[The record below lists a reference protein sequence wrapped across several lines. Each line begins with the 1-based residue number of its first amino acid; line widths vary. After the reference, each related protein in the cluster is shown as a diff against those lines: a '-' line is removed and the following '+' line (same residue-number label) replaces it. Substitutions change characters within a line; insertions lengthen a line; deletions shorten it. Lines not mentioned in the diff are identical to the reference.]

1 MLTWLQ
7 RQISHLSDPLGCLSF
22 SSSSVQQR
30 TGKAPLVDIVLCEH
44 YQHQLLK
51 HTDSRTEK
59 RTEQLGWYEIATPRS
74 PFTTS
79 QAKLDNSIVNRY
91 LSAADDDFVYC
102 VDLDIRR
109 FVERSNPK
117 AVLIFPPF
125 SSYRRFLVHRVCAS
139 KSFSQH
145 DIVTFSIGIGTERRT
160 VVCFR
165 HQLLQDVKSSIGKS
179 FEESTS
185 SESATPAPKTQHY
198 TSWRSSTT
206 PPTGGT
212 STVTTVS
219 SGCSGSSAPATT
231 TTTGSI
237 NSALVSGQRTGE
249 NRIHPE
255 EDQPNGNNGMGTET
269 ILLPSGG
276 AVGVHQQ
283 QQRRQQHSSAT
294 TTNSAPP
301 QSYLIDEETAFGD
314 KLKGLPPHPDTY
326 GDSQQQLQQPVG
338 SNGAGVKF
346 PPVVGI
352 YRPPAARRALKLA
365 ENVVHQLAPPAA
377 CEHPNDYG
385 HLRPSAQHHPHPPA
399 HHQQA
404 LQLLLQ
410 TTTTDCTVPD
420 RVLRSTPDSREGH
433 LPEKETAGADEKTS
447 TSRGQESLS
456 RVPDA
461 GRGIGSDSAGSSSAI
476 AATSPTARTNRPHRE
491 RRPDRAVYV
500 PRARRSLTTPPVVA
514 AASHPQSSVPPD
526 ATDGGNADKVNP
538 SPAKA
543 LLRTPS
549 SRAQLP
555 ETGAS
560 CETASAATA
569 LPPPA
574 TASSKD
580 PEGLRAADKGRTKS
594 SVLPSGA
601 TDAPPYCDTVI
612 DVPSD
617 GSESVG
623 AVSLDSFK
631 KRSHSLEVQQQQ
643 SEQKPARPVLLEQN
657 APPCPEEPETRLER
671 SPTETA
677 ATMQRNN
684 QRNRNVRNGTMAPAP
699 LPASLLIATDPNE
712 ATEKIDRDEKELR
725 RASQEINRSN
735 RRIMKQTFNSDVLE
749 IGEPTPVPTAV
760 QKPAKAKRTVAAA
773 APVAEGEGQKPTKTG
788 VGKLAKDAS
797 VPNGTSAPKGG
808 SVASTEE
815 EEEDDW
821 ESMYDDN
828 GDCLNPK
835 MLEELTTA
843 VGKVSIET
851 PQSDY
856 KSYET
861 KQAMLNEEE
870 FPHVLEVSSFPAEFK
885 TQDLMMMFSQYKESG
900 FDIKWVDD
908 THALAVFSSSR
919 IAAEVL
925 TTGLSFARVKPL
937 GEATAESRSKARKCA
952 SSLQPYRQRPETCAA
967 MARRMVSS
975 ALGVKLKTAPEERE
989 NERRVLREA
998 KERKRL
1004 AAKQRDEIWDS

>member
-1 MLTWLQ
+1 
-7 RQISHLSDPLGCLSF
+7 
-22 SSSSVQQR
+22 
-30 TGKAPLVDIVLCEH
+30 
-44 YQHQLLK
+44 
-51 HTDSRTEK
+51 
-59 RTEQLGWYEIATPRS
+59 
-74 PFTTS
+74 
-79 QAKLDNSIVNRY
+79 
-91 LSAADDDFVYC
+91 
-102 VDLDIRR
+102 
-109 FVERSNPK
+109 
-117 AVLIFPPF
+117 
-125 SSYRRFLVHRVCAS
+125 
-139 KSFSQH
+139 
-145 DIVTFSIGIGTERRT
+145 
-160 VVCFR
+160 
-165 HQLLQDVKSSIGKS
+165 
-179 FEESTS
+179 
-185 SESATPAPKTQHY
+185 
-198 TSWRSSTT
+198 
-206 PPTGGT
+206 
-212 STVTTVS
+212 
-219 SGCSGSSAPATT
+219 
-231 TTTGSI
+231 
-237 NSALVSGQRTGE
+237 
-249 NRIHPE
+249 
-255 EDQPNGNNGMGTET
+255 MGTET

-283 QQRRQQHSSAT
+283 QQRRQQLSSAT
-294 TTNSAPP
+294 TTTNPAPP

-314 KLKGLPPHPDTY
+314 KLKGLPTHPDTY
-326 GDSQQQLQQPVG
+326 GDTQQQLQQPVG

-385 HLRPSAQHHPHPPA
+385 HLRPSAQHPPQPPA

-410 TTTTDCTVPD
+410 TATTDCTVPD
-420 RVLRSTPDSREGH
+420 RALRSTPDSREGH

-447 TSRGQESLS
+447 TSRGQESQT
-456 RVPDA
+456 RVPDT

-514 AASHPQSSVPPD
+514 AAAHPQPSVPPD
-526 ATDGGNADKVNP
+526 ATDGGNADKVNT

-569 LPPPA
+569 LPLPA

-594 SVLPSGA
+594 SALPSGT

-617 GSESVG
+617 ASEAVG
-623 AVSLDSFK
+623 AVSLESFK

-643 SEQKPARPVLLEQN
+643 QQAEQKPTRPVLLEQN
-657 APPCPEEPETRLER
+657 APPCPEEPEFRLER
-671 SPTETA
+671 SATETA

-699 LPASLLIATDPNE
+699 LPASLLISTDPNE

-749 IGEPTPVPTAV
+749 IGEPTPVPTA
-760 QKPAKAKRTVAAA
+760 
-773 APVAEGEGQKPTKTG
+773 PTKMG
-788 VGKLAKDAS
+788 LGKLAKDAS